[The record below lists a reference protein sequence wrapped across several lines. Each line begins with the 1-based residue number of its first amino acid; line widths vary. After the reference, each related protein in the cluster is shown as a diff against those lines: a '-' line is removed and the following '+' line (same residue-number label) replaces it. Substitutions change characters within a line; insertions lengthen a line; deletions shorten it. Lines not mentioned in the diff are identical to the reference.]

1 MKAYLV
7 SSNGEYTIAP
17 TQAIAKS
24 AKHTFVAKGAKK
36 DEVSITQLD
45 IPVPKPAFIEWLN
58 DLIASLLSG
67 EEPGSPVQSAPWE
80 DDDEPKTSKTAAKPK
95 RLGRRRRG

>member
-7 SSNGEYTIAP
+7 SSNGEYTVAP

-58 DLIASLLSG
+58 DLVASLLSG
-67 EEPGSPVQSAPWE
+67 EKPGSPVQSAPWE

>member
-24 AKHTFVAKGAKK
+24 TKHTLVAKGAKK
-36 DEVSITQLD
+36 NEVSITQLD

-67 EEPGSPVQSAPWE
+67 EESGRPVQSAPWE
-80 DDDEPKTSKTAAKPK
+80 DDEPETSKTAAKPK
-95 RLGRRRRG
+95 RLGKRRRG